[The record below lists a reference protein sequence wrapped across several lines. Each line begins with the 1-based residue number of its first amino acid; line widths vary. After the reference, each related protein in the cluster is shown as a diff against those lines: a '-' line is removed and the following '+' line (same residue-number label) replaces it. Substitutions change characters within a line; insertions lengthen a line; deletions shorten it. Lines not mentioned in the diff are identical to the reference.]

1 VVAAG
6 KELVLAVN
14 DTVKIVQEISLISKG
29 SFEESQEWAV
39 IRNEIRSAIDLIVW
53 PPDTSN
59 FTVNP
64 TRHGNGVKP
73 IKNAC
78 MTALKE
84 NFGWQLET
92 QIRYATRSPGR
103 VDATKSLDNHL
114 FALEWETGNISS
126 SHRAVNKMVL
136 GLLRDVFLGTA
147 LVLPSRKLYPYLTD
161 RIGNYEELEPYFDV
175 WRAVEI
181 QEGFLAVFVIEHD
194 ALDSNVPRIMKG
206 TDGRALL

>member
-1 VVAAG
+1 M
-6 KELVLAVN
+6 
-14 DTVKIVQEISLISKG
+14 KIVQEISLISKG

-53 PPDTSN
+53 PPDASN
-59 FTVNP
+59 FTINP

-78 MTALKE
+78 MTALKG

-103 VDATKSLDNHL
+103 IDATKALDHHL

-136 GLLRDVFLGTA
+136 GLLRGVFLGTA

-194 ALDSNVPRIMKG
+194 AVDSSVPIIMKG

>member
-6 KELVLAVN
+6 KGLMLAVN

-53 PPDTSN
+53 PPGASN
-59 FTVNP
+59 FTINP

-92 QIRYATRSPGR
+92 QIRYATRLPGR
-103 VDATKSLDNHL
+103 VDATKALDNHL

-126 SHRAVNKMVL
+126 SHRALNKMVL
-136 GLLRDVFLGTA
+136 GLLRGVFLGSA
-147 LVLPSRKLYPYLTD
+147 LVLPNRKLYPYLTD

-175 WRAVEI
+175 WRAIEI

-194 ALDSNVPRIMKG
+194 AIDSSVPRIKKG